1 MIIIFFTKRYR
12 MKQYRIK
19 WKELNGT
26 VQGHGAW
33 HDSKKLLEQNILY
46 YNDKHKGEI
55 HYWLQTK

>member
-1 MIIIFFTKRYR
+1 

-55 HYWLQTK
+55 YYWLQTK